1 MPRPLVVDLDGTL
14 IHTDMLHESCIRVAR
29 DKPLSLLSVPF
40 WLLKGKA
47 HLKEQLSSKTNFN
60 PQVLPYNGELLEW
73 LKEQQSRGRQL
84 VLCTASDCTVAT
96 PIAEE
101 VGIFDDVIASD
112 GVINLA
118 GDRKAQ
124 ALEERFGLKGF
135 DYVGNSSTDLPVW
148 SKARKAIVVNG
159 SKKLLVKAEKIAQ
172 VDKVFSP
179 RARGLSTWLKMLR
192 VHQWLKNVL
201 IFISLFAAHEFGN
214 LDAWISLC
222 LAFFAFSFCASSV
235 YIVNDLFDLES
246 DRVHP
251 RKKLR
256 PLASGVVPIWMGV
269 VLAPILLLVSLGVA
283 CLAGGQ
289 FLPWLVF
296 YFTLTCAYSWGLKR
310 LILIDCFVLA
320 LLYTLRIV
328 AGAAT
333 VGHILSF
340 WLLAFSIFL
349 FLSLAFVKRYAELE
363 NLLLRGKEKIHGRG
377 YKTTDAPLLQSM
389 GIMAGYA
396 STLVF
401 ALYINSDAIMELYA
415 FPQFVWGAV
424 PVILFWVSW
433 MWMKAHH
440 GKMHDDPLVFAFK
453 DKVSLLSGAL
463 VAVIMALGTVGL
475 PWLQ

>member
-1 MPRPLVVDLDGTL
+1 METPLVVDLDGTL

-29 DKPLSLLSVPF
+29 DKPLSVLGIPLL
-40 WLLKGKA
+40 LLKGKA
-47 HLKEQLSSKTNFN
+47 HLKQELSSKTDFN
-60 PQVLPYNGELLEW
+60 PQALPYNEELLEW
-73 LKEQQSRGRQL
+73 LKEQHSHGRKL
-84 VLCTASDCTVAT
+84 ILCTASERKIAT
-96 PIAEE
+96 AIAEE
-101 VGIFDDVIASD
+101 IGIFDDVLASD
-112 GVINLA
+112 GVVNLA
-118 GDRKAQ
+118 GDRKSQ
-124 ALEERFGLKGF
+124 ALEERFGPKGF
-135 DYVGNSSTDLPVW
+135 DYAGNSSADLPVW
-148 SKARKAIVVNG
+148 SNARKAIVVNG

-192 VHQWLKNVL
+192 VHQWLKNIL
-201 IFISLFAAHEFGN
+201 IFVSLFAAHEIFN
-214 LDAWISLC
+214 LDAWFSLC
-222 LAFFAFSFCASSV
+222 LAFLSFSFCASSV

-246 DRVHP
+246 DRMHP

-269 VLAPILLLVSLGVA
+269 VLAPILLLASLGIA
-283 CLAGGQ
+283 SLAGGQ

-310 LILIDCFVLA
+310 LLLIDCFVLA

-333 VGHILSF
+333 VGHTLSF
-340 WLLAFSIFL
+340 WLLAFSVFL

-389 GIMAGYA
+389 GIVAGYA

-401 ALYINSDAIMELYA
+401 AFISIVMQL
-415 FPQFVWGAV
+415 
-424 PVILFWVSW
+424 
-433 MWMKAHH
+433 
-440 GKMHDDPLVFAFK
+440 
-453 DKVSLLSGAL
+453 
-463 VAVIMALGTVGL
+463 
-475 PWLQ
+475 